1 MRRLAF
7 SIFIILTI
15 FHSQAQKPVVKTII
29 KPVYGQTF
37 WKEDFSGGKLP
48 VGWQFI
54 CKNDS
59 TINWVIT
66 DQPFPGSSGH
76 SQQAPPI
83 ASKSRGFHLQ
93 YSPGVKVDKAYRKW
107 KKNNAWADAMVQT
120 APIDCSNK
128 RSVVL
133 KFQQNFMWNNFGGVR
148 QDAGLYVGV
157 SSDGKEW
164 KDYDVRNGIG
174 SEDDCTNPMNVELNI
189 TKYAGGQKTVYLRFY
204 WKGIYA
210 WYWMV
215 DDIEL
220 QEALEADLKAAEIT
234 SHKTS
239 GNNFTDQDVMS
250 FKVIN
255 LGAENLIKN
264 FDCFLQIDKRQPVKI
279 TVPLTKENPL
289 KVIDTLKVSFPPID
303 LTDVGIHRV
312 KFYVSLPED
321 KRSDNDNIKM
331 TLFSKAFSLGD
342 VTGFKTGG
350 NEFGF
355 DCHNAQLKVIF
366 YRDDIFRFWM
376 SYDGVFTDPAA
387 NDIVN
392 NTFIRSVDVKWS
404 DRGAY
409 YLLKTSKMALRAYK
423 SPLHFALYRQDNS
436 TIIWEETQGLTYGQQ
451 TVQYLK
457 RGSDEYFYGGGQ
469 QNGRFSH
476 RGKKI
481 KMNIDYNWEDGGN
494 PNPAPFY
501 MSNMGYG
508 ALRNT
513 YAPGEYDFQQ
523 TVSLSHKETR
533 FDCYYFVGNTL
544 QEILGLY
551 TDMTGKP
558 FLMPRWA
565 MSMGDANC
573 YNRGAKPTSSNTTGK
588 KGTTP
593 DVITLIAD
601 EYIKHDMPRGWILPN
616 DGYGCGYTK
625 LDSVVGELHKRGFY
639 TGLWTESGV
648 EKIAKEVGQ
657 MGTRLCKLDV
667 AWVGAGYKFALDGI
681 KTAYEG
687 IEKNSDARGFIWSV
701 CGWAGSQR
709 HSVLWTGD
717 QSGSWNYIRWHIPT
731 LIGSGLSAQNYAT
744 GDVDGIFGGSDS
756 TYVRDLQWKCFT
768 PVFMSMSGW
777 ANNKKYNTSDK
788 QPWLFGEPFTS
799 INRKYLKL
807 KQRMTPY
814 MYTLCNE
821 AHETGVPAVRGMLLE
836 FPKDTLTWGEE
847 KTKYQYMLG
856 KFLLVAPVYKSEGK
870 RDGIYFPEGKWF
882 DYWSGETISGGQTLN
897 NYPAPLDKLPLFI
910 RGGAIIPLYPQM
922 MYDAERD
929 ADTLTLDIY
938 PSGKSTFTLYEDD
951 GLTREHRQGAFS
963 KQLFECEG
971 ETDGSQPV
979 SIIINQSVGEYK
991 GKLQERVYF
1000 FEVHSKKN
1008 PSNVKAD
1015 FDQKK
1020 LKRLKNKTEFNTVK
1034 EGWYFDPSDR
1044 NGVIFIK
1051 TRKLAVVNKFAM
1063 KLDF

>member
-1 MRRLAF
+1 MSR
-7 SIFIILTI
+7 ITFIILFLFTFSFI
-15 FHSQAQKPVVKTII
+15 QAQKAVVK
-29 KPVYGQTF
+29 PAYGQTF

-48 VGWQFI
+48 TGWQFV

-59 TINWVIT
+59 TINWTIT
-66 DQPFPGSSGH
+66 DQPFPGSYAH

-93 YSPGVKVDKAYRKW
+93 YSPGVKVDRAYKKW
-107 KKNNAWADAMVQT
+107 KKNNAWADAYVES
-120 APIDCSNK
+120 APIDCSTK

-148 QDAGLYVGV
+148 PDAGLFVGV

-164 KDYDVRNGIG
+164 KEYDVRNNIG
-174 SEDDCTNPMNVELNI
+174 SEDDCPNPMNVELNI
-189 TKYAGGQKTVYLRFY
+189 TKYAAGQKTVYLRFY
-204 WKGIYA
+204 WKGMYA

-220 QEALEADLKAAEIT
+220 QEALEADLTASELV

-239 GNNFTDQDVMS
+239 GNKFTTQDVMS
-250 FKVIN
+250 FKIIN
-255 LGAENLIKN
+255 LGAENVIKN
-264 FDCFLQIDKRQPVKI
+264 FDCFLQIDKREPVKT
-279 TVPLTKENPL
+279 TVTATKDNPF
-289 KVIDTLKVSFPPID
+289 KVIDTLKVSFPAVD

-312 KFYVSLPED
+312 KFYTALPED
-321 KRSDNDNIKM
+321 KRTDNDTIKT
-331 TLFSKAFSLGD
+331 TLFSSAYSLGE
-342 VTGFKTGG
+342 VTGFNTGG
-350 NEFGF
+350 NEFKIS
-355 DCHNAQLKVIF
+355 CHKAQLKVIF

-376 SYDGVFTDPAA
+376 SYDGEFTNPPA

-392 NTFIRSVDVKWS
+392 NTSYQPVSVKSTDKGS
-404 DRGAY
+404 Y
-409 YLLKTSKMALRAYK
+409 YLITTPKLALRAYK
-423 SPLHFALYRQDNS
+423 FPLRFALYRPDN
-436 TIIWEETQGLTYGQQ
+436 TTLIWEETKGMTYGEQ

-457 RGSDEYFYGGGQ
+457 RADDEYFYGGGQ

-476 RGKKI
+476 RGQKI

-494 PNPAPFY
+494 PNPAPFF
-501 MSNMGYG
+501 MSNKGYG

-513 YAPGEYDFQQ
+513 YTPGEYNFQQ
-523 TVSLSHKETR
+523 TVTLSHDEPR

-558 FLMPRWA
+558 FLPPRWA
-565 MSMGDANC
+565 LSMGDANC
-573 YNRGAKPTSSNTTGK
+573 YNRGAKPSGSNTSGK
-588 KGTTP
+588 NGTTP
-593 DVITLIAD
+593 DVIKLIAD

-625 LDSVVGELHKRGFY
+625 LDSVVKELHKRGFY

-648 EKIAKEVGQ
+648 DKIAREVGE

-667 AWVGAGYKFALDGI
+667 AWVGAGYKFALDGV
-681 KTAYEG
+681 KTAYDG
-687 IEKNSDARGFIWSV
+687 IENSSDARGFVWSV

-731 LIGSGLSAQNYAT
+731 LVGSGLSGQNYAT

-756 TYVRDLQWKCFT
+756 TYTRDLQWKCFT
-768 PVFMSMSGW
+768 PVFMGMSGW
-777 ANNKKYNTSDK
+777 ATNNKNHVVDK

-807 KQRMTPY
+807 KQRLTPY

-821 AHETGVPAVRGMLLE
+821 AFEKGVPTVRGMMLE
-836 FPKDTLTWGEE
+836 FPQDTLTYGEAR
-847 KTKYQYMLG
+847 TKYQFMLG

-882 DYWSGETISGGQTLN
+882 DYWSGESVKGGQTLN
-897 NYPAPLDKLPLFI
+897 NYPAPLDKLPLFV

-922 MYDAERD
+922 MFDAERP

-938 PSGKSTFTLYEDD
+938 PSGKSNFTLYEDD
-951 GLTREHRQGAFS
+951 GLTREHRKGSFS

-971 ETDGSQPV
+971 ESDGTQPIAITINS
-979 SIIINQSVGEYK
+979 SIGEYK
-991 GKLQERVYF
+991 GKPTERVYSF
-1000 FEVHSKKN
+1000 QVHSVKK
-1008 PSNVKAD
+1008 PSSITAD
-1015 FDQKK
+1015 FEKSK
-1020 LKRLKNKTEFNTVK
+1020 LKKFTDKTKFDASS
-1034 EGWYFDPSDR
+1034 EGWYFDPTDR
-1044 NGVIFIK
+1044 NGVILIK
-1051 TRKLAVVNKFAM
+1051 TKKIALANKFGV
-1063 KLDF
+1063 KINF